1 MIMDGKSLKNE
12 ILSGLAEKVKALD
25 KVPTLCVIQVGD
37 DEASNVYINQKRKMC
52 NDIGYNFIHEKY
64 DDSIT
69 EDELLKNIE
78 RFNSNDNIDAILVQ
92 MPLPSGINEKS
103 IQNAVNKYKDVDGL
117 NDSNIVDLISGK
129 SSLYPCT
136 ACGVI
141 SLLDKYGVTL
151 EGSNV
156 VIVGRSSLVGMPL
169 FHMLENRNAT
179 VTLCHSKTRNLQSI
193 TKNADIII
201 SATGVKGLIKED
213 MVNNNAVVVDVGI
226 TRENGKLYGDVDFDN
241 VSKKASLITPVPGG
255 VGPMTIASLAQN
267 ILKAYKMQK
276 EMTKLKCTP

>member
-1 MIMDGKSLKNE
+1 MIMDGKSLKGE
-12 ILSGLAEKVKALD
+12 ILSGLAEEVKALD

-141 SLLDKYGVTL
+141 SLLDKYGVIL

-213 MVNNNAVVVDVGI
+213 MVNNNTVVVDVGI

-267 ILKAYKMQK
+267 VLKAYKMQK
-276 EMTKLKCTP
+276 KMTK

>member
-1 MIMDGKSLKNE
+1 MIMDGKSLKGE
-12 ILSGLAEKVKALD
+12 ILSGLAEEVKALD

-92 MPLPSGINEKS
+92 MPLPSGINEKN
-103 IQNAVNKYKDVDGL
+103 IQNAVSKYKDVDGL
-117 NDSNIVDLISGK
+117 NDSNIIDLISGK

-141 SLLDKYGVTL
+141 SLLDKYGVIL

-267 ILKAYKMQK
+267 VLKAYKMQK
-276 EMTKLKCTP
+276 RND

>member
-1 MIMDGKSLKNE
+1 MIMDGKALKGE
-12 ILSGLAEKVKALD
+12 ILSVLAEEVKSLD
-25 KVPTLCVIQVGD
+25 KVPTLCVIQVGN

-52 NDIGYNFIHEKY
+52 NEIGYNFIHEKY

-69 EDELLKNIE
+69 EEELLKNID
-78 RFNSNDNIDAILVQ
+78 RFNSSDNIDAILVQ
-92 MPLPSGINEKS
+92 MPLPSRINEKN
-103 IQNAVNKYKDVDGL
+103 IQNAVSKYKDVDGL
-117 NDSNIVDLISGK
+117 NDNNIIDLINDRDA
-129 SSLYPCT
+129 LYPCT
-136 ACGVI
+136 ACGVV
-141 SLLDKYGVTL
+141 SLLDKYEVTL

-179 VTLCHSKTRNLQSI
+179 VTLCHSKTRNLVDI

-201 SATGVKGLIKED
+201 SATGVKNLIKED
-213 MVNNNAVVVDVGI
+213 MVGDNTVIIDVGI

-267 ILKAYKMQK
+267 ILKAYKLQK
-276 EMTKLKCTP
+276 ND

>member
-1 MIMDGKSLKNE
+1 MIMDGKSLKGE
-12 ILSGLAEKVKALD
+12 ILSGLAEEVKALD

-52 NDIGYNFIHEKY
+52 SEIGYNFIHEKY

-69 EDELLKNIE
+69 EEELLKNIE

-226 TRENGKLYGDVDFDN
+226 TRENGKLYGDVDFDS

-276 EMTKLKCTP
+276 EMTK

>member
-1 MIMDGKSLKNE
+1 MIMDGKALKGE
-12 ILSGLAEKVKALD
+12 ILSVLAEEVKSLD
-25 KVPTLCVIQVGD
+25 KVPTLCVIQVGN

-52 NDIGYNFIHEKY
+52 NEIGYNFIHEKY

-69 EDELLKNIE
+69 EEELLKNID

-92 MPLPSGINEKS
+92 MPLPSRINEKN
-103 IQNAVNKYKDVDGL
+103 IQNAVSKYKDVDGL
-117 NDSNIVDLISGK
+117 NDSNIIDLINGRDA
-129 SSLYPCT
+129 LYPCT
-136 ACGVI
+136 ACGVV
-141 SLLDKYGVTL
+141 SLLDKYEVTL

-179 VTLCHSKTRNLQSI
+179 VTLCHSKTRNLVDI

-213 MVNNNAVVVDVGI
+213 MVGDNTVIIDVGI
-226 TRENGKLYGDVDFDN
+226 TRENGKLYGDVDFDS

-276 EMTKLKCTP
+276 EMTK

>member
-1 MIMDGKSLKNE
+1 MDGKALKNE
-12 ILSGLAEKVKALD
+12 ILSCLTEETKTLD

-52 NDIGYNFIHEKY
+52 NEIGYNFIHEKY

-69 EDELLKNIE
+69 EEELLKNID

-92 MPLPSGINEKS
+92 MPLPSRINEKN
-103 IQNAVNKYKDVDGL
+103 IQNAVSKYKDVDGL
-117 NDSNIVDLISGK
+117 NDNNIIDLINGRDA
-129 SSLYPCT
+129 LYPCT
-136 ACGVI
+136 ACGIV

-179 VTLCHSKTRNLQSI
+179 VTLCHSKTRNLQAI

-213 MVNNNAVVVDVGI
+213 MVGDNTVIIDVGI
-226 TRENGKLYGDVDFDN
+226 TRENGKLYGDVDFDS

-267 ILKAYKMQK
+267 VLKAYKMQK
-276 EMTKLKCTP
+276 EMTK

>member
-1 MIMDGKSLKNE
+1 MIMDGKALKNE
-12 ILSGLAEKVKALD
+12 ILSCLAEETKTLA

-52 NDIGYNFIHEKY
+52 NEIGYNFIHEKY
-64 DDSIT
+64 DNSIT
-69 EDELLKNIE
+69 EEELLKNID

-92 MPLPSGINEKS
+92 MPLPSRINKKN
-103 IQNAVNKYKDVDGL
+103 IQNAVSKYKDVDGL
-117 NDSNIVDLISGK
+117 NDNNIIDLINGRDA
-129 SSLYPCT
+129 LYPCT
-136 ACGVI
+136 ACGIV

-179 VTLCHSKTRNLQSI
+179 VTLCHSKTRNLQAI

-213 MVNNNAVVVDVGI
+213 MVGDNTVIIDVGI
-226 TRENGKLYGDVDFDN
+226 TRENGKLYGDVDFDS

-267 ILKAYKMQK
+267 VLKAYKMQK
-276 EMTKLKCTP
+276 EMTK

>member
-1 MIMDGKSLKNE
+1 MIMDGKSLKGE
-12 ILSGLAEKVKALD
+12 ILSGLAEEVKALD

-92 MPLPSGINEKS
+92 MPLPSGINEKN
-103 IQNAVNKYKDVDGL
+103 IQNAVSKYKDVDGL

-213 MVNNNAVVVDVGI
+213 MVKNNAVVVDVGI
-226 TRENGKLYGDVDFDN
+226 TRENGKLYGDVDFDS

-267 ILKAYKMQK
+267 VLKAYKMQK
-276 EMTKLKCTP
+276 RND

>member
-12 ILSGLAEKVKALD
+12 ILSGLAEEVKALD

-141 SLLDKYGVTL
+141 SLLDKYGVIL

-179 VTLCHSKTRNLQSI
+179 VTLCHSKTRSLQSI

-213 MVNNNAVVVDVGI
+213 MVNNNTVVVDVGI
-226 TRENGKLYGDVDFDN
+226 TRENGKLYGDVDFDS
-241 VSKKASLITPVPGG
+241 VSRKASLITPVPGG

-267 ILKAYKMQK
+267 VLKAYKMQK
-276 EMTKLKCTP
+276 GND

>member
-12 ILSGLAEKVKALD
+12 ILSGLAEEVKALD

-92 MPLPSGINEKS
+92 MPLPSGINEKN
-103 IQNAVNKYKDVDGL
+103 IQNAVSKYKDVDGL

-267 ILKAYKMQK
+267 VLKAYKMQK
-276 EMTKLKCTP
+276 RND

>member
-1 MIMDGKSLKNE
+1 MIMDGKSLKGE

-117 NDSNIVDLISGK
+117 NDNNIIDLINGRDA
-129 SSLYPCT
+129 LYPCT

-141 SLLDKYGVTL
+141 SLLDKYGVIL

-179 VTLCHSKTRNLQSI
+179 VTLCHSKTRNLADI

-213 MVNNNAVVVDVGI
+213 MVNNNTVVVDVGI

-241 VSKKASLITPVPGG
+241 VSKKAKLITPVPGG

-267 ILKAYKMQK
+267 VLKAYKMQK
-276 EMTKLKCTP
+276 RND

>member
-1 MIMDGKSLKNE
+1 MIMDGKSLKGE

-52 NDIGYNFIHEKY
+52 SEIGYNFIHEKY

-69 EDELLKNIE
+69 EEELLKNID

-92 MPLPSGINEKS
+92 MPLPSGINEKN

-141 SLLDKYGVTL
+141 SLLDKYGVIL

-267 ILKAYKMQK
+267 VLKAYKMQK
-276 EMTKLKCTP
+276 RND

>member
-12 ILSGLAEKVKALD
+12 ILSGLAEEVKALD

-141 SLLDKYGVTL
+141 SLLDKYGVIL

-213 MVNNNAVVVDVGI
+213 MVNNNTVVVDVGI

-267 ILKAYKMQK
+267 VLKAYKMQK
-276 EMTKLKCTP
+276 RND

>member
-12 ILSGLAEKVKALD
+12 ILSGLAAEAKALD

-141 SLLDKYGVTL
+141 SLLDKYGVIL

-213 MVNNNAVVVDVGI
+213 MVKNNAVVVDVGI
-226 TRENGKLYGDVDFDN
+226 TRENGKLYGDVDFDS

-267 ILKAYKMQK
+267 VLKAYKMQK
-276 EMTKLKCTP
+276 RND

>member
-1 MIMDGKSLKNE
+1 MDGKSLKGE
-12 ILSGLAEKVKALD
+12 ILSGLAEEVKALD

-141 SLLDKYGVTL
+141 SLLDKYGVIL

-267 ILKAYKMQK
+267 VLKAYKMQK
-276 EMTKLKCTP
+276 RND

>member
-1 MIMDGKSLKNE
+1 MIMDGKSLKGE
-12 ILSGLAEKVKALD
+12 ILSGLAEEVKALD

-92 MPLPSGINEKS
+92 MPLPSGINEKI

-141 SLLDKYGVTL
+141 SLLDKYGVIL

-226 TRENGKLYGDVDFDN
+226 TRENGKLYGDVDFDS

-267 ILKAYKMQK
+267 VLKAYKMQK
-276 EMTKLKCTP
+276 ND

>member
-1 MIMDGKSLKNE
+1 MIMDGKALKNE
-12 ILSGLAEKVKALD
+12 ILSCLAEETKTLD

-52 NDIGYNFIHEKY
+52 SEIGYNFIHEKY

-69 EDELLKNIE
+69 EVELLKNID

-92 MPLPSGINEKS
+92 MPLPSRINKKN
-103 IQNAVNKYKDVDGL
+103 IQNAVSKYKDVDGL
-117 NDSNIVDLISGK
+117 NDNNIIDLINGRDA
-129 SSLYPCT
+129 LYPCT
-136 ACGVI
+136 ACGIV

-179 VTLCHSKTRNLQSI
+179 VTLCHSKTRNLQAI

-213 MVNNNAVVVDVGI
+213 MVGDNTVIIDVGI
-226 TRENGKLYGDVDFDN
+226 TRENGKLYGDVDFDS

-267 ILKAYKMQK
+267 VLKAYKMQK
-276 EMTKLKCTP
+276 EMTK

>member
-12 ILSGLAEKVKALD
+12 ILSGLAEEVKALD

-92 MPLPSGINEKS
+92 MPLPSGINEKN
-103 IQNAVNKYKDVDGL
+103 IQNTVNKYKDVDGL

-226 TRENGKLYGDVDFDN
+226 TRENGKLYGDVDFDS

-276 EMTKLKCTP
+276 ND

>member
-12 ILSGLAEKVKALD
+12 ILSGLAEEVKALD

-117 NDSNIVDLISGK
+117 NDNNIIDLINGRDA
-129 SSLYPCT
+129 LYPCT

-141 SLLDKYGVTL
+141 SLLDKYGVIL

-179 VTLCHSKTRNLQSI
+179 VTLCHSKTRNLADI

-213 MVNNNAVVVDVGI
+213 MVNNNTVVVDVGI

-267 ILKAYKMQK
+267 VLKAYKMQK
-276 EMTKLKCTP
+276 RND

>member
-1 MIMDGKSLKNE
+1 MIMDGKSLKGE
-12 ILSGLAEKVKALD
+12 ILSGLAEEVKALD

-52 NDIGYNFIHEKY
+52 NEIGYNFIHEKY

-69 EDELLKNIE
+69 EEELLKNID

-92 MPLPSGINEKS
+92 MPLPSGINEKN

-141 SLLDKYGVTL
+141 SLLDKYGVIL

-226 TRENGKLYGDVDFDN
+226 TRENGKLYGDVDFDS

-267 ILKAYKMQK
+267 VLKAYKMQK
-276 EMTKLKCTP
+276 ND

>member
-12 ILSGLAEKVKALD
+12 ILSGLAEEVKALD

-69 EDELLKNIE
+69 EDELLKNIK

-92 MPLPSGINEKS
+92 MPLPSGINEKN

-179 VTLCHSKTRNLQSI
+179 VTLCHSKTGNLQSI

-267 ILKAYKMQK
+267 VLKAYKMQK
-276 EMTKLKCTP
+276 RND

>member
-1 MIMDGKSLKNE
+1 MIMDGKSLKGE

-92 MPLPSGINEKS
+92 MPLPSGINEKI

-141 SLLDKYGVTL
+141 SLLDKYGVIL

-179 VTLCHSKTRNLQSI
+179 VTLCHSKTRNLADI

-213 MVNNNAVVVDVGI
+213 MVGDNTVIVDVGI

-276 EMTKLKCTP
+276 EMTK

>member
-12 ILSGLAEKVKALD
+12 ILSGLAEEVKALD

-141 SLLDKYGVTL
+141 SLLDKYGVIL

-193 TKNADIII
+193 TKSADIII

-213 MVNNNAVVVDVGI
+213 MVKNNAVVVDVGI

-267 ILKAYKMQK
+267 VLKAYKMQK
-276 EMTKLKCTP
+276 RND

>member
-1 MIMDGKSLKNE
+1 MIMDGKSLKGE
-12 ILSGLAEKVKALD
+12 ILSGLAEEVKVLD

-92 MPLPSGINEKS
+92 MPLPSGINEKN

-213 MVNNNAVVVDVGI
+213 MVKNNAVVVDVGI
-226 TRENGKLYGDVDFDN
+226 TRENGKLYGDVDFDS

-267 ILKAYKMQK
+267 VLKAYKMQK
-276 EMTKLKCTP
+276 RND

>member
-12 ILSGLAEKVKALD
+12 ILSGLAEEVKALD

-141 SLLDKYGVTL
+141 SLLDKYGVIL

-179 VTLCHSKTRNLQSI
+179 VTLCHSKTRSLQSI

-213 MVNNNAVVVDVGI
+213 MVKNNAVVVDVGI
-226 TRENGKLYGDVDFDN
+226 TRENGKLYGDVDFDS

-267 ILKAYKMQK
+267 VLKAYKMQK
-276 EMTKLKCTP
+276 RND

>member
-1 MIMDGKSLKNE
+1 MIMDGKSLKGE
-12 ILSGLAEKVKALD
+12 ILSGLAEEVKALD

-141 SLLDKYGVTL
+141 SLLDKYGVIL
-151 EGSNV
+151 EGRNV

-226 TRENGKLYGDVDFDN
+226 TRENGKLYGDVDFDS

-267 ILKAYKMQK
+267 VLKAYKMQK
-276 EMTKLKCTP
+276 RND

>member
-1 MIMDGKSLKNE
+1 MIMDGKSLKGE
-12 ILSGLAEKVKALD
+12 ILSGLAEEVKALD
-25 KVPTLCVIQVGD
+25 KIPTLCVIQVGD

-69 EDELLKNIE
+69 EDDLLKNIE

-141 SLLDKYGVTL
+141 SLLDKYGVIL

-213 MVNNNAVVVDVGI
+213 MVNNNTVVVDVGI

-267 ILKAYKMQK
+267 VLKAYKMQK
-276 EMTKLKCTP
+276 RND

>member
-1 MIMDGKSLKNE
+1 MIMDGKSLKGE
-12 ILSGLAEKVKALD
+12 ILSGLAEEVKALD

-213 MVNNNAVVVDVGI
+213 MVNNNTVVVDVGI
-226 TRENGKLYGDVDFDN
+226 TRENGKLYGDVDFDS

-267 ILKAYKMQK
+267 VLKAYKMQK
-276 EMTKLKCTP
+276 RND

>member
-1 MIMDGKSLKNE
+1 MIMDGKSLKGE
-12 ILSGLAEKVKALD
+12 ILSGLAEEVKALD

-52 NDIGYNFIHEKY
+52 SEIGYNFIHEKY

-69 EDELLKNIE
+69 EEELLKNID

-92 MPLPSGINEKS
+92 MPLPSGINEKN

-213 MVNNNAVVVDVGI
+213 MVKNNAVVVDVGI

-267 ILKAYKMQK
+267 VLKAYKMQK
-276 EMTKLKCTP
+276 RND

>member
-12 ILSGLAEKVKALD
+12 ILSGLAEEVKALN

-92 MPLPSGINEKS
+92 MPLPSGINEKI

-141 SLLDKYGVTL
+141 SLLDKYGVIL

-267 ILKAYKMQK
+267 VLKAYKMQK
-276 EMTKLKCTP
+276 KMTK

>member
-1 MIMDGKSLKNE
+1 MIMDGKSLKGE
-12 ILSGLAEKVKALD
+12 ILSGLAEEVKALD

-92 MPLPSGINEKS
+92 MPLPSGINEKN

-141 SLLDKYGVTL
+141 SLLDKYGVIL

-201 SATGVKGLIKED
+201 SATGVKGLIKKD

-267 ILKAYKMQK
+267 VLKAYKMQK
-276 EMTKLKCTP
+276 RND

>member
-1 MIMDGKSLKNE
+1 MIMDGKSLKGE

-141 SLLDKYGVTL
+141 SLLDKYGVIL

-213 MVNNNAVVVDVGI
+213 MVNNNTVVVDVGI
-226 TRENGKLYGDVDFDN
+226 TRENGKLYGDVDFDS

-267 ILKAYKMQK
+267 VLKAYKMQK
-276 EMTKLKCTP
+276 RND

>member
-12 ILSGLAEKVKALD
+12 ILSGLAEEVKALD

-92 MPLPSGINEKS
+92 MPLPSGINEKN

-141 SLLDKYGVTL
+141 SLLDKYGVIL

-213 MVNNNAVVVDVGI
+213 MVNNNTVVVDVGI
-226 TRENGKLYGDVDFDN
+226 TRENGKLYGDVDFDS

-267 ILKAYKMQK
+267 VLKAYKMQK
-276 EMTKLKCTP
+276 RND

>member
-1 MIMDGKSLKNE
+1 MIMDGKSLKGE
-12 ILSGLAEKVKALD
+12 ILSGLAEEVKALD

-69 EDELLKNIE
+69 EDELLKNID

-141 SLLDKYGVTL
+141 SLLDKYGVIL

-213 MVNNNAVVVDVGI
+213 MVNNNTVVVDVGI

-241 VSKKASLITPVPGG
+241 VSKKAKLITPVPGG

-276 EMTKLKCTP
+276 RND

>member
-1 MIMDGKSLKNE
+1 MIMDGKSLKGE
-12 ILSGLAEKVKALD
+12 ILSDLAEEVKALD

-179 VTLCHSKTRNLQSI
+179 VTLCHSKTGNLQSI

-213 MVNNNAVVVDVGI
+213 MVKNNAVVVDVGI
-226 TRENGKLYGDVDFDN
+226 TRENGKLYGDVDFDS

-267 ILKAYKMQK
+267 VLKAYKMQK
-276 EMTKLKCTP
+276 RND

>member
-1 MIMDGKSLKNE
+1 MIMDGKSLKGE
-12 ILSGLAEKVKALD
+12 ILSGLAEEVKALD

-213 MVNNNAVVVDVGI
+213 MVNNNTVVVDVGI

-267 ILKAYKMQK
+267 ILKAYKLQK
-276 EMTKLKCTP
+276 ND

>member
-12 ILSGLAEKVKALD
+12 ILSGLAEEVKALD

-92 MPLPSGINEKS
+92 MPLPSGINEKI

-141 SLLDKYGVTL
+141 SLLDKYGVIL

-267 ILKAYKMQK
+267 VLKAYKMQK
-276 EMTKLKCTP
+276 RND